1 MIKINLLPVKEA
13 KRKTTIQNQL
23 VVAVIVLL
31 VVLAGIGYM
40 IYMRKSEISDL
51 QNLQGQKQK
60 ELVDLTAVQKKVEQF
75 KKDNDNLAQK
85 IGVIAGLEGGRDWYL
100 QIIDQISES
109 IPREAWVDTM
119 RTSKGR
125 TAGDSQWDVVGGAL
139 EKDQISNFMSNLEK
153 MSKYFGIVS
162 LKRVERS
169 KGGSNAP
176 VAVPFYK
183 YEMTIQIK
191 SPPKAEPGAS

>member
-40 IYMRKSEISDL
+40 IWTRKSEISDL
-51 QNLQGQKQK
+51 QNQQSQKQN
-60 ELVDLTAVQKKVEQF
+60 ELTELTNVQKKVEQF
-75 KKDNDNLAQK
+75 KKDNENLAQK

-100 QIIDQISES
+100 QIIDQISDS
-109 IPREAWVDTM
+109 IPREVWIDSL
-119 RTSKGR
+119 RTSTGR
-125 TAGDSQWDVVGGAL
+125 ATGETQWEFGGGAL
-139 EKDQISNFMSNLEK
+139 EKDQISNFMSNMEK
-153 MSKYFGIVS
+153 KNKYFGVIS
-162 LKRVERS
+162 LKRVERA
-169 KGGSNAP
+169 KGGTGTPMSGP
-176 VAVPFYK
+176 YYK
-183 YEMTIQIK
+183 YEMSIQIK